1 MVTTLRACATC
12 AIATVALLVTGLF
25 HTRAAPA
32 RPIEAGTGLIAH
44 TEQTA
49 HICHLIESS
58 AATDGIPVD
67 FFTRLIWQESSF
79 RSHAVSPKGAQGIAQ
94 FMPTTAAERGLADP
108 FDPEQAIP
116 ASARYLRELHDRL
129 GNLGLAAAA
138 YNAGPDRVRA
148 WLDGRAGLPLETRAF
163 VTRITGFPPE
173 YWQQPADEP
182 ATGSQRADE
191 VAKVRSCLEFV
202 AHLPVSRGVA
212 AQVRPGTGGEP
223 VAPWG
228 VQLAAHF
235 DRARAL
241 AAFDRIR
248 GSFRSILE
256 DRAPVVIR
264 KLNRSRGTRPLY
276 NVRIPAQ
283 SRDEAAALCSRLLE
297 AGGNCVVL
305 AN

>member
-1 MVTTLRACATC
+1 MMPRSSLPTTMVPTMPRWLVRYRSSSIPETRRATYRRDARRSSAPESRLLPEPPTGGAGLAPMVTTLRACATC

-138 YNAGPDRVRA
+138 YNAGPDRVR
-148 WLDGRAGLPLETRAF
+148 
-163 VTRITGFPPE
+163 
-173 YWQQPADEP
+173 
-182 ATGSQRADE
+182 
-191 VAKVRSCLEFV
+191 
-202 AHLPVSRGVA
+202 
-212 AQVRPGTGGEP
+212 
-223 VAPWG
+223 
-228 VQLAAHF
+228 
-235 DRARAL
+235 
-241 AAFDRIR
+241 
-248 GSFRSILE
+248 
-256 DRAPVVIR
+256 
-264 KLNRSRGTRPLY
+264 
-276 NVRIPAQ
+276 
-283 SRDEAAALCSRLLE
+283 
-297 AGGNCVVL
+297 
-305 AN
+305 